1 MSTLLQLRTRVR
13 YNLGE
18 VTGEQRFK
26 NVSINA
32 NINEAYQ
39 QYQLD
44 LIESGEGDFL
54 TLTTINFV
62 ANQANYAL
70 PADWV
75 KTERIERQLSDGSKR
90 PLRYDKRMY
99 RPNPSNIAYSGDF
112 YRPTYRYRNRD
123 IIFEPTPQVAET
135 AACTHEYYALQPIM
149 GDDTQSPAA
158 GFIEPWQ
165 TMLVLYAT
173 IAELE
178 GKDAIGGVADIATF
192 RARLEQAETKFR
204 DSLENRSES
213 PQEVEPYGDSYD
225 DYILR

>member
-1 MSTLLQLRTRVR
+1 MSTLVQLRTRVR

-18 VTGEQRFK
+18 VTGQQRFSDA
-26 NVSINA
+26 SINA

-54 TLTTINFV
+54 TRTTINLV

-75 KTERIERQLSDGSKR
+75 KTERLERQLTFGTK
-90 PLRYDKRMY
+90 PLYNDKRLY
-99 RPNPSNIAYSGDF
+99 AINPSYAVFSGDV
-112 YRPTYRYRNRD
+112 YIPTYRYRNRE
-123 IIFEPTPQVAET
+123 IIFEPTPQVSE
-135 AACTHEYYALQPIM
+135 AAGIIHEYYALQPILAA
-149 GDDTQSPAA
+149 DNATPAT

-178 GKDAIGGVADIATF
+178 GKDAIGGVSDIATF
-192 RARLEQAETKFR
+192 RARLEKAEQKFR
-204 DSLENRSES
+204 DSLEGRSES
-213 PQEVEPYGDSYD
+213 PQQVEPWGDLYD